1 MRLLHSALLLALSL
15 PALAQADDPCQVTA
29 VVSGDRLT
37 CRLAERSVDVRL
49 HGIEAPKAGEP
60 CAQASL
66 DNLRRLA
73 EGRSATLVLPREE
86 AAGALSA
93 AVWVESADCPGCGH
107 TLDVGRAQLA
117 VGMARWRV
125 GDPQGEEERAQ
136 YNFEEQEAKAR
147 KAGLWQPART
157 P

>member
-1 MRLLHSALLLALSL
+1 MRPLYPALLLALAL
-15 PALAQADDPCQVTA
+15 PALAQTDGPCQITA
-29 VVSGDRLT
+29 VTSGDRLT

-49 HGIEAPKAGEP
+49 RGIEAPRAGEP
-60 CAQASL
+60 YAQASL

-73 EGRSATLVLPREE
+73 EGRNATLVLPREE

-93 AVWVESADCPGCGH
+93 AVWVEPADCPGCGH

-125 GDPQGEEERAQ
+125 DDPQGEEERAQ

-147 KAGLWQPART
+147 KVGLWRPART